1 VDRCVPTGHPPGRA
15 PQVPELPAVRS
26 RVGARVAGDGPAS
39 CVHQVANDWV
49 ESFGLAAT
57 QPSAIVSVLKWLGIV
72 DQKGASLG
80 VWDDVRIA
88 SSRQAKL
95 GELVRKSYDAIFDQ
109 FDEVSKA
116 SMEDLRGAFIRAYKS
131 GDPGR
136 PITCFIELC
145 NQAGI
150 PISAQPKTRRRKE
163 THGKPSV
170 SKRPTKTVKTEP
182 GAPGASGK
190 KRHRRPTPRVQ
201 QGVTISVNVEIP
213 AEWSEE
219 QIRERLDVVRRA
231 TEGGGAT

>member
-1 VDRCVPTGHPPGRA
+1 MANEQEKRLRPPYA
-15 PQVPELPAVRS
+15 S
-26 RVGARVAGDGPAS
+26 AGDLQAFFDRMGNMQEPK
-39 CVHQVANDWV
+39 QVDNDWV

-80 VWDDVRIA
+80 VWDDVRIP

-95 GELVRKSYDAIFDQ
+95 AELVKESYSEVFDQ
-109 FDEVSKA
+109 FDNVSNA
-116 SMEDLRGAFIRAYKS
+116 SMDDLRGAFIRAYKS

-136 PITCFIELC
+136 PVTCFIELC

-150 PISAQPKTRRRKE
+150 PISAQPKTRTRKE
-163 THGKPSV
+163 TNSKPAAP
-170 SKRPTKTVKTEP
+170 KRVAKERPKTT
-182 GAPGASGK
+182 
-190 KRHRRPTPRVQ
+190 TPRGGSKKKDPPPPPGQ

-213 AEWSEE
+213 ADWSEE
-219 QIRERLDVVRRA
+219 QIRERLDAVRRA